1 MKKLTAKQVAAL
13 SPEARERYEKKL
25 KTVKRNRR
33 ILTGFVAV
41 IAVAAVFAVLSV
53 TVLFNIT
60 EVKVAKPGKHYKAE
74 EILDAA
80 GVEVGDNMVLADWD
94 RVRERIETKL
104 PYILSVDINKTVSG
118 RVTFSVTD
126 DKAAMIFKTETGYAI
141 ADYNGKALEIVKTKP
156 KNSGLILLTIKNK
169 INAKPGEMISFS
181 DAAEESLYSDI
192 KSAISESGITGITGI
207 DISDS
212 KNIYLEYR
220 SRYRLYMG
228 DSSDLVYKLKEAKK
242 VIAQEDESDPNQI
255 GEINLSILKKVYVE
269 KLETLEK
276 TTVPAAA
283 KPEKTTA
290 PQTTEVSEEQAQ
302 PAEDEEETTAPE
314 EDVTEP
320 DEANVDGDD
329 AQNGEE

>member
-104 PYILSVDINKTVSG
+104 PYILSVDINKTVGG

-126 DKAAMIFKTETGYAI
+126 DKAAMIFKTESGYAI
-141 ADYNGKALEIVKTKP
+141 ADANGKTLETVKTKP

-212 KNIYLEYR
+212 KNIYLEYQN
-220 SRYRLYMG
+220 RYRLYMG

-276 TTVPAAA
+276 TTVPTAA

-290 PQTTEVSEEQAQ
+290 PQTTEVSEEQTQ